1 MPARYY
7 DWIANHALRR
17 PDSLAAID
25 LGSGRRLTYAMLD
38 ERIAR
43 LATVLRDT
51 FGVKTGDRVAVFAPN
66 TIETFE
72 VQFAAARLGAVF
84 VPLNWRLA
92 VPELRAILT
101 DCAPILL
108 IHDGEFTERANALG
122 EASPAM
128 PLCGFG
134 GPDSAYEQALAG
146 AAALAD
152 HEDVALTDISTIL
165 YTSGTTGVPKGV
177 IISHAMNLWNIVNST
192 GPALL
197 GRASV
202 FLGVL
207 PLFHT
212 GGLNVWANPV
222 FHFGGTVILMRAFD
236 PGEALR
242 LIGDRS
248 FGITHMFGVPAIFQF
263 MGQHPNFAHTD
274 LSGLISAGVG
284 GAPTPLSILTAWAE
298 RGVLLQHGFGM
309 TETSPIVMILDQE
322 DAIRKVGSAGKP
334 ILHGQVKVVRTD
346 GTPAEPHEIGELW
359 VRGEHIT
366 PGYWRKPEATAAA
379 FTDGWLHTGDAATV
393 DDEGFYYIV
402 DRWKDMYISGGENVY
417 PAEVENVLYQ
427 MPALAEAC
435 VIGIADQRWGEVGR
449 AIVVVK
455 ADMTVTE
462 DDILAHCAANLARYK
477 LPHSVVF
484 TDALP
489 RNATGKV
496 HKPTLRQQF
505 GQPF

>member
-1 MPARYY
+1 MSAPCY

-25 LGSGRRLTYAMLD
+25 LGSGRRLTYAMFD

-43 LATVLRDT
+43 LAVVLREA
-51 FGVKTGDRVAVFAPN
+51 FGVKRGDRVAVFAPN
-66 TIETFE
+66 TTDTFE
-72 VQFAAARLGAVF
+72 VQFATGRLGAVF

-92 VPELRAILT
+92 TPELRAILT
-101 DCAPILL
+101 DCTPIVL
-108 IHDGEFTERANALG
+108 IHDLEFAERAGALS
-122 EASPAM
+122 ESFPAM
-128 PLCGFG
+128 RLCAFG
-134 GPDSAYEQALAG
+134 APESAYEQAI
-146 AAALAD
+146 AAATPLNR
-152 HEDVALTDISTIL
+152 HEAMTLDDTSTIL
-165 YTSGTTGVPKGV
+165 YTSGTTGLPKGA
-177 IISHAMNLWNIVNST
+177 IITHGMNFWNVVNCS
-192 GPALL
+192 GPAFIS
-197 GRASV
+197 RASV

-212 GGLNVWANPV
+212 GGLNVFANPV
-222 FHFGGTVILMRAFD
+222 FHYGGTVVIMRSFD

-242 LIGDRS
+242 LIGDPAL
-248 FGITHMFGVPAIFQF
+248 GITHMFGVPAIFQF
-263 MGQHPNFAHTD
+263 MGQHPNFKGTD
-274 LSGLISAGVG
+274 LSRLLFAGVG
-284 GAPTPLSILTAWAE
+284 GAPTPNAILNAWNE
-298 RGVLLQHGFGM
+298 QGVVLQQGFGM
-309 TETSPIVMILDQE
+309 TETSPLVLILDKE
-322 DAIRKVGSAGKP
+322 DAIRKLGSAGKP
-334 ILHGQVKVVRTD
+334 ITHGEVKVVRTD
-346 GTPAEPHEIGELW
+346 GTPALPNEVGELW

-366 PGYWRKPEATAAA
+366 PGYWQKPDVTAAS
-379 FTDGWLHTGDAATV
+379 FTDRWLHTGDAAMV

-427 MPALAEAC
+427 LPAIAEAC
-435 VIGIADQRWGEVGR
+435 VIGVADQRWGQVGR

-455 ADMTVTE
+455 PGLTLTE
-462 DDILAHCAANLARYK
+462 DDVLAHCAANLARYK

-505 GQPF
+505 GG